1 MSAAWLGVIDDPVK
15 SDAEAYNDS
24 ILNSQWDWYVDTY
37 LSRIEEGGYQI
48 INMTRW
54 STKDLCG
61 RLEDEEEADEWYT
74 LTYPACLNADKVFKI
89 VDCRETHGV
98 RHCKDCPEFMC
109 EKIQDEELDEDGDM
123 IGKMMC
129 SDLLSFK
136 SWNSKRRL
144 TSLPIFLANYQQQP
158 VDVTNAVY
166 AQGFKTYDPATYD
179 RSQAERKCSYTDT
192 ADTGTDSLC
201 QICFDEIDGYA
212 YVQDVYF
219 TDEPMEVT
227 EKEASRRL
235 KMCDV
240 HDAVIESNNGG
251 RGFARNVERI
261 LKGWKWKSTT
271 ITWFHQSK
279 NKRAR
284 ILSHTSN
291 VCEQVLMPEGWER
304 KWPDFYKHL
313 MAYQRKSKS
322 TEHDDAPDCITGVVE
337 LMNGEIK
344 MKKKV
349 RAAKKSRLGIR

>member
-1 MSAAWLGVIDDPVK
+1 M
-15 SDAEAYNDS
+15 
-24 ILNSQWDWYVDTY
+24 
-37 LSRIEEGGYQI
+37 
-48 INMTRW
+48 
-54 STKDLCG
+54 
-61 RLEDEEEADEWYT
+61 
-74 LTYPACLNADKVFKI
+74 
-89 VDCRETHGV
+89 
-98 RHCKDCPEFMC
+98 
-109 EKIQDEELDEDGDM
+109 
-123 IGKMMC
+123 
-129 SDLLSFK
+129 
-136 SWNSKRRL
+136 
-144 TSLPIFLANYQQQP
+144 
-158 VDVTNAVY
+158 
-166 AQGFKTYDPATYD
+166 
-179 RSQAERKCSYTDT
+179 
-192 ADTGTDSLC
+192 
-201 QICFDEIDGYA
+201 
-212 YVQDVYF
+212 QDVYF

-284 ILSHTSN
+284 ILSLTSN